1 MHELYPVTENMRIY
15 PEQKKKRDREE
26 EGGKR
31 HWRKDNT
38 RKGKNIKISSIFQ
51 RENKRIN
58 KKRRRR

>member
-31 HWRKDNT
+31 H
-38 RKGKNIKISSIFQ
+38 
-51 RENKRIN
+51 
-58 KKRRRR
+58 